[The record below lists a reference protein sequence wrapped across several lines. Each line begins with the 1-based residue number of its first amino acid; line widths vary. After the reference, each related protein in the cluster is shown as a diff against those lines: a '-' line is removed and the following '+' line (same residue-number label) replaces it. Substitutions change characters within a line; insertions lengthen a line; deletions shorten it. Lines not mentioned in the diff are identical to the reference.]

1 VGLSRWVVLPT
12 PNRPIGVNVARMKRS
27 RGNRG
32 ATAAEYALI
41 VAGVVLVLTV
51 GVDALKFALNAFYAG
66 LQGDIDAWP

>member
-1 VGLSRWVVLPT
+1 MVLPT
-12 PNRPIGVNVARMKRS
+12 PNGAIGVNVAAMKRS

-41 VAGVVLVLTV
+41 VAGVVLVLTF
-51 GVDALKFALNAFYAG
+51 GVDALRFALNAFYTG